1 MGPPPI
7 FLPPDQTSTV
17 VAVLISSDS
26 HVVEP
31 GDLWMERLPERL
43 RDRAPRAVQ
52 DPGNHY
58 WYFEA
63 PEMGRGVNL
72 TLSRNAGI
80 PTHEVDAALAADP
93 DGWVGATGGHDPVTR
108 LADMWADDTVADVL
122 YPTAGLSLLQYD
134 DVELQLA
141 CIQVYND
148 WIAEFCATDPD
159 RLLGIAMVPTW
170 DIEVG
175 TAELNRCADMD
186 LRGAIMWSSPPAT
199 REYSFFSDRYETLW
213 ATAAERS
220 MPISI
225 HILAGH
231 QTKGIGQYGVTVEG
245 TYYFGIRSRDELAQT
260 SAEMI
265 AAGVFERHPDLRIVA
280 AEGGIDYAAR
290 LEQKLDLTFSGA
302 WGRIDDRLSLKPSEY
317 FRRNVYLTYIEDA
330 IGLHNLRFTGSDH
343 FMWSSD
349 YPHGAATWPH
359 SRKLTEREFNEAGVE
374 EADRRKLTLTN
385 VAELYNID
393 LEAVSQPS
401 PVIADQV
408 AAVN

>member
-1 MGPPPI
+1 M
-7 FLPPDQTSTV
+7 
-17 VAVLISSDS
+17 LISADS

-31 GDLWMERLPERL
+31 GDLWLERLPPRL

-80 PTHEVDAALAADP
+80 STQEVDAALAADP
-93 DGWVGATGGHDPVTR
+93 DAWVGATGGHDPVTR
-108 LADMWADDTVADVL
+108 LADMWVDDTVADVV

-148 WIAEFCATDPD
+148 WLAEFCTVDSE
-159 RLLGIAMVPTW
+159 RIIGIAMIPTW

-175 TAELNRCADMD
+175 VAELNRCSDMG
-186 LRGAIMWSSPPAT
+186 LRGAIIWSSPPAT
-199 REYSFFSDRYETLW
+199 REYSFFSDRYEPLW
-213 ATAAERS
+213 ATAADRR

-225 HILAGH
+225 HIFGGH
-231 QTKGIGQYGVTVEG
+231 ETKAINKYGVTVEG
-245 TYYFGIRSRDELAQT
+245 TYYFGITARDELAHT
-260 SAEMI
+260 TAELI
-265 AAGVFERHPDLRIVA
+265 AAGVFERHPNLRIVA

-290 LEQKLDLTFSGA
+290 LEQRLDLTYSGA
-302 WGRIDDRLSLKPSEY
+302 WSRIDHQLTMKPSEY
-317 FRRNVYLTYIEDA
+317 FRRNVYLTYIEDP
-330 IGLHNLRFTGSDH
+330 IGLNNLRFTGSDH

-349 YPHGAATWPH
+349 YPHGAATWPR
-359 SRKLTEREFNEAGVE
+359 SREFTANEFDEADVS

-393 LEAVSQPS
+393 LETVSQPS

-408 AAVN
+408 AATVS

>member
-1 MGPPPI
+1 M
-7 FLPPDQTSTV
+7 
-17 VAVLISSDS
+17 LISSDS

-31 GDLWMERLPERL
+31 GDLWLEQLPPRL
-43 RDRAPRAVQ
+43 RDQAPRAVQ

-63 PEMGRGVNL
+63 PEIGRGVNL
-72 TLSRNAGI
+72 TLSRNAGM
-80 PTHEVDAALAADP
+80 TQGEVDALLASDP
-93 DGWVGATGGHDPVTR
+93 DAWVGATGGHDPVTR
-108 LADMWADDTVADVL
+108 LADLWADGTVADVV

-148 WIAEFCATDPD
+148 WLAEFCAADPD
-159 RLLGIAMVPTW
+159 RIIGVAMVPTW
-170 DIEVG
+170 DIDVG
-175 TAELNRCADMD
+175 VAELNRCGDMG
-186 LRGAIMWSSPPAT
+186 LRGAIIWSSPPAT

-245 TYYFGIRSRDELAQT
+245 TYYFGITSRDELAHT
-260 SAEMI
+260 VAELI

-290 LEQKLDLTFSGA
+290 LEQRLDMTYSGA
-302 WGRIDDRLSLKPSEY
+302 WSRIDDKLTMTPSEY
-317 FRRNVYLTYIEDA
+317 FRRNVYLTYIEDP
-330 IGLHNLRFTGSDH
+330 IGLNNLRFTGTDH

-349 YPHGAATWPH
+349 YPHGAATWPR
-359 SRKLTEREFNEAGVE
+359 SYEMITKEFDDAGVSE
-374 EADRRKLTLTN
+374 DDRRKLTLTN
-385 VAELYNID
+385 VAELYNIN
-393 LEAVSQPS
+393 LETVSQPS
-401 PVIADQV
+401 PAIAGQV
-408 AAVN
+408 ASVS

>member
-1 MGPPPI
+1 M
-7 FLPPDQTSTV
+7 
-17 VAVLISSDS
+17 LISSDS

-31 GDLWMERLPERL
+31 GDLWLERLPKRL

-72 TLSRNAGI
+72 TLSRTAGM
-80 PTHEVDAALAADP
+80 TQSEVDALLAADP
-93 DGWVGATGGHDPVTR
+93 DAWVGATGGHDPVTR
-108 LADMWADDTVADVL
+108 LADLWVDGTVADVV

-141 CIQVYND
+141 CVQVYND
-148 WIAEFCATDPD
+148 WLAEFCAADLD
-159 RLLGIAMVPTW
+159 RIVGIAMVPTW
-170 DIEVG
+170 DIEEGV
-175 TAELNRCADMD
+175 AELNRCGDMG
-186 LRGAIMWSSPPAT
+186 LRGAIIWSSPPAA

-245 TYYFGIRSRDELAQT
+245 TYYFGITSRDELAHT
-260 SAEMI
+260 VSEMI

-290 LEQKLDLTFSGA
+290 LEQRLDLTYSGA
-302 WGRIDDRLSLKPSEY
+302 WSRIDDRLTMKPSGY
-317 FRRNVYLTYIEDA
+317 FRRNVYLTYIEDP
-330 IGLHNLRFTGSDH
+330 IGLNNLRFTGSDH

-349 YPHGAATWPH
+349 YPHGAATWPRSH
-359 SRKLTEREFNEAGVE
+359 ELITKEFDDAGVSE
-374 EADRRKLTLTN
+374 DDRCKLTLTN

-393 LEAVSQPS
+393 LETVSQPS
-401 PVIADQV
+401 PAIAGQV
-408 AAVN
+408 ASVS

>member
-1 MGPPPI
+1 M
-7 FLPPDQTSTV
+7 
-17 VAVLISSDS
+17 LISSDS

-31 GDLWMERLPERL
+31 GDLWLEQLPPRL
-43 RDRAPRAVQ
+43 RDQAPRAVQ

-63 PEMGRGVNL
+63 PEIGRGVNL
-72 TLSRNAGI
+72 TLSRNAGM
-80 PTHEVDAALAADP
+80 TQGEVDALLASDP
-93 DGWVGATGGHDPVTR
+93 DAWVGATGGHDPVTR
-108 LADMWADDTVADVL
+108 LADLWADGTVADVV

-148 WIAEFCATDPD
+148 WLAEFCAADPD
-159 RLLGIAMVPTW
+159 RIIGVAMVATW
-170 DIEVG
+170 DIDVG
-175 TAELNRCADMD
+175 VAELNRCGDMG
-186 LRGAIMWSSPPAT
+186 LRGAIIWSSPPAT

-245 TYYFGIRSRDELAQT
+245 TYYFGITSRDELAHT
-260 SAEMI
+260 VAELI

-290 LEQKLDLTFSGA
+290 LEQRLDMTYSGA
-302 WGRIDDRLSLKPSEY
+302 WSRIDDKLTMTPSEY
-317 FRRNVYLTYIEDA
+317 FRRNVYLTYIEDP
-330 IGLHNLRFTGSDH
+330 IGLNNLRFTGTDH

-349 YPHGAATWPH
+349 YPHGAATWPR
-359 SRKLTEREFNEAGVE
+359 SYEMITKEFDDAGVSE
-374 EADRRKLTLTN
+374 DDRRKLTLTN
-385 VAELYNID
+385 VAELYNIN
-393 LEAVSQPS
+393 LETVSQPS
-401 PVIADQV
+401 PAIAGQV
-408 AAVN
+408 ASVS

>member
-1 MGPPPI
+1 M
-7 FLPPDQTSTV
+7 
-17 VAVLISSDS
+17 LISSDS

-31 GDLWMERLPERL
+31 GDLWLERLPQRL
-43 RDRAPRAVQ
+43 KDRAPRAVQ

-80 PTHEVDAALAADP
+80 SMQEVDAVLAGDP
-93 DGWVGATGGHDPVTR
+93 DAWVGVTGGHDPTTR
-108 LADMWADDTVADVL
+108 LVDMWADNTIADVL

-148 WIAEFCATDPD
+148 WLAEFCATDPD
-159 RLLGIAMVPTW
+159 RLIGIAMIPTW

-175 TAELNRCADMD
+175 LSELNRSGDMG
-186 LRGAIMWSSPPAT
+186 LRGAIMWSSPPDT
-199 REYSFFSDRYETLW
+199 REYSFFSDRYDPLW
-213 ATAAERS
+213 AAAAERS
-220 MPISI
+220 IPISI

-231 QTKGIGQYGVTVEG
+231 RSRGISKYGVTVED
-245 TYYFGIRSRDELAQT
+245 TYYFGITSRDELART
-260 SAEMI
+260 VAEMI

-280 AEGGIDYAAR
+280 AEGGIEYAAR
-290 LEQKLDLTFSGA
+290 LEQRLDLTYQGA
-302 WGRIDDRLSLKPSEY
+302 WGAIDDRLDMLPSEY

-330 IGLHNLRFTGSDH
+330 IGLNNLRFTGCDH

-349 YPHGAATWPH
+349 YPHGAATWPR
-359 SRKLTEREFNEAGVE
+359 SQEMTTQEFDDAGVS

-385 VAELYNID
+385 VAELYGID
-393 LEAVSQPS
+393 VEAVSEPS
-401 PVIADQV
+401 PVTAGRMASV
-408 AAVN
+408 S

>member
-1 MGPPPI
+1 M
-7 FLPPDQTSTV
+7 
-17 VAVLISSDS
+17 
-26 HVVEP
+26 VEP
-31 GDLWMERLPERL
+31 GDLWLERLPKRL

-52 DPGNHY
+52 DPDNHY

-72 TLSRNAGI
+72 TLSRNAGM
-80 PTHEVDAALAADP
+80 TQSEVDALLADDP
-93 DGWVGATGGHDPVTR
+93 DAWVGATGGHDPATR

-148 WIAEFCATDPD
+148 WLAEFCAVDSD
-159 RLLGIAMVPTW
+159 RIMGIAMIPTW

-175 TAELNRCADMD
+175 VAELNRCGDMG
-186 LRGAIMWSSPPAT
+186 LRGAIIWSSPPAT
-199 REYSFFSDRYETLW
+199 RDYSFFSDRYETLW

-220 MPISI
+220 MPVSI
-225 HILAGH
+225 HIFGGH
-231 QTKGIGQYGVTVEG
+231 QTKGINKYGVTVEG
-245 TYYFGIRSRDELAQT
+245 TYYFGIAARDELAHT
-260 SAEMI
+260 VAELI

-290 LEQKLDLTFSGA
+290 LEQRLDVTYSGA
-302 WGRIDDRLSLKPSEY
+302 WSRIDDRLTMKPSEY
-317 FRRNVYLTYIEDA
+317 FRRNVYLTYIEDP
-330 IGLHNLRFTGSDH
+330 IGLNNLRFTGSDH

-349 YPHGAATWPH
+349 YPHGAATWPR
-359 SRKLTEREFNEAGVE
+359 SREFTAKEFDEADVG

-385 VAELYNID
+385 VAELYSID

-401 PVIADQV
+401 PVIASQV
-408 AAVN
+408 AAAS

>member
-1 MGPPPI
+1 M
-7 FLPPDQTSTV
+7 
-17 VAVLISSDS
+17 LISSDS

-31 GDLWMERLPERL
+31 GDLWLERLPKHL

-52 DPGNHY
+52 DPENHY

-80 PTHEVDAALAADP
+80 STQEVDAALAADP
-93 DGWVGATGGHDPVTR
+93 DAWVGATGGHDPVTR
-108 LADMWADDTVADVL
+108 LADMWVDDTVADVV

-148 WIAEFCATDPD
+148 WLAEFCAVDSD
-159 RLLGIAMVPTW
+159 RIIGIAMIPTW
-170 DIEVG
+170 DIDVG
-175 TAELNRCADMD
+175 VAELNRCGDMG
-186 LRGAIMWSSPPAT
+186 LRGAIIWSSPPAT
-199 REYSFFSDRYETLW
+199 REYSFFSNRYEPLW

-220 MPISI
+220 MPVSI
-225 HILAGH
+225 HIFGGH
-231 QTKGIGQYGVTVEG
+231 QTKGISNYGVTVEG
-245 TYYFGIRSRDELAQT
+245 TYYFGITARDELAHT
-260 SAEMI
+260 TAELI
-265 AAGVFERHPDLRIVA
+265 AAGVFERHPNLRIVA

-290 LEQKLDLTFSGA
+290 LEQRLDLTYSGA
-302 WGRIDDRLSLKPSEY
+302 WSRIDDTLTMKPSEY
-317 FRRNVYLTYIEDA
+317 FRRNVYLTYIEDP
-330 IGLHNLRFTGSDH
+330 IGLNNLRFTGSDH

-349 YPHGAATWPH
+349 YPHGAATWPR
-359 SRKLTEREFNEAGVE
+359 SREFTANEFNEAGVS

-385 VAELYNID
+385 VAELYSID
-393 LEAVSQPS
+393 LETVSQPS

-408 AAVN
+408 AMAPAAN

>member
-1 MGPPPI
+1 M
-7 FLPPDQTSTV
+7 
-17 VAVLISSDS
+17 LISSDS

-31 GDLWMERLPERL
+31 GDLWLERLPPRL

-72 TLSRNAGI
+72 TLSRNAGM
-80 PTHEVDAALAADP
+80 TQGEVDIRLAEDP
-93 DGWVGATGGHDPVTR
+93 DAWIGATGGHDPATR
-108 LADMWADDTVADVL
+108 LADMWVDDTVADVV

-148 WIAEFCATDPD
+148 WLAEFCAVDSD
-159 RLLGIAMVPTW
+159 RIIGIAMIPTW

-175 TAELNRCADMD
+175 VAELNRCGDLG
-186 LRGAIMWSSPPAT
+186 LRGAIIWSSPPAT
-199 REYSFFSDRYETLW
+199 REFSFFSDRYEPLW
-213 ATAAERS
+213 ATAADRS

-225 HILAGH
+225 HIFGGH
-231 QTKGIGQYGVTVEG
+231 ETKAISQYGVTVEG
-245 TYYFGIRSRDELAQT
+245 TYYFGITARDELAHT
-260 SAEMI
+260 TAELI

-290 LEQKLDLTFSGA
+290 LEQRLDLTYSGA
-302 WGRIDDRLSLKPSEY
+302 WSRIDDKLTMKPSEY
-317 FRRNVYLTYIEDA
+317 FRRNVYLTYIEDP
-330 IGLHNLRFTGSDH
+330 IGLNNLRFTGSDH

-349 YPHGAATWPH
+349 YPHGAATWPR
-359 SRKLTEREFNEAGVE
+359 SQKFTAAEFDEASVS

-385 VAELYNID
+385 VAELYNIN
-393 LEAVSQPS
+393 LETVSQPS

-408 AAVN
+408 AMAPSAS

>member
-1 MGPPPI
+1 M
-7 FLPPDQTSTV
+7 
-17 VAVLISSDS
+17 
-26 HVVEP
+26 VEP
-31 GDLWMERLPERL
+31 GDLWLERLPRHL

-72 TLSRNAGI
+72 TLSRTAGM
-80 PTHEVDAALAADP
+80 TQSEVDALLATDP
-93 DGWVGATGGHDPVTR
+93 DAWVGATGGHDPATR
-108 LADMWADDTVADVL
+108 LADLWVDGTVADVV

-141 CIQVYND
+141 CVQVYND
-148 WIAEFCATDPD
+148 WLAEFCAADPD
-159 RLLGIAMVPTW
+159 RIIGIAMVPTW

-175 TAELNRCADMD
+175 VAELNRCGDMG
-186 LRGAIMWSSPPAT
+186 LRGAIIWSSPPAA
-199 REYSFFSDRYETLW
+199 RDYSFFSDRYEMLW
-213 ATAAERS
+213 TTAAERS

-245 TYYFGIRSRDELAQT
+245 TYYFGITSRDELAHT
-260 SAEMI
+260 VSEMI

-290 LEQKLDLTFSGA
+290 LEQRLDLTYSGA
-302 WGRIDDRLSLKPSEY
+302 WSRIDDRLTMKPSEY
-317 FRRNVYLTYIEDA
+317 FRRNVYLTYIEDP
-330 IGLHNLRFTGSDH
+330 IGLNNLRFTGSDH

-349 YPHGAATWPH
+349 YPHGAATWPR
-359 SRKLTEREFNEAGVE
+359 SYELITQEFDDTGVSE
-374 EADRRKLTLTN
+374 DDRCKLTLTN
-385 VAELYNID
+385 VAELYHID

-401 PVIADQV
+401 PVIANQV
-408 AAVN
+408 ATAPTPN